1 MLPEGRDIGRHNVTR
16 PLAPRT
22 PQEDASAASDGFMTA
37 STNLATGL
45 GQIAGQAAVKRL
57 QDASNAQVANMVNT
71 VA

>member
-1 MLPEGRDIGRHNVTR
+1 
-16 PLAPRT
+16 
-22 PQEDASAASDGFMTA
+22 MTA